1 MKSKLDSAIYRPDL
15 GTAVMEYNEDGPPL
29 GFIGLECM
37 PIFNTAVQAGSY
49 PVIPKEALLKLNET
63 SRAPRS
69 TYARDDWEYERGTF
83 QTAEKGKEELL
94 DDSERS
100 LFDQEAQG
108 MADFMAVERCWN
120 DIMRGQEKRIADM
133 LFNTT
138 NFTNTGAVS
147 TEWDTAATA
156 TPIDDVN
163 DANYNL
169 VRQCG
174 MSASALIISWKVWL
188 QLRETDQ
195 IVDRLK
201 YTFPGI
207 DINTMSTAQMAA
219 AFGIPRV
226 LVGGGVYD
234 NTGKGIDTTI
244 TDLWNDEYAMLCVIS
259 SGMDLRRP
267 GIGRTFLWTA
277 DSPQNPIVEEYR
289 DNERRSD
296 VFRVRHHVS
305 EALIASR
312 DDTASATI
320 VSNISAAC
328 AYLLSNI
335 HT

>member
-1 MKSKLDSAIYRPDL
+1 MR
-15 GTAVMEYNEDGPPL
+15 
-29 GFIGLECM
+29 
-37 PIFNTAVQAGSY
+37 TAVQAGSY
-49 PVIPKEALLKLNET
+49 TVIPKEALLKLTET
-63 SRAPRS
+63 ARAPRAK
-69 TYARDDWEYERGTF
+69 YARDDWEYERGTF
-83 QTAEKGKEELL
+83 QTTEEGKEELL
-94 DDSERS
+94 DDSERE

-108 MADFMAVERCWN
+108 MADYMAVERCWL
-120 DIMRGQEKRIADM
+120 DIMRGQEKRIADI
-133 LFNTT
+133 LFNGT
-138 NFTNTGAVS
+138 NFSNGASVG
-147 TEWDTAATA
+147 TEWNTAASA

-163 DANYNL
+163 DANYAL

-174 MSASALIISWKVWL
+174 MSASALIISWKNWL

-244 TDLWNDEYAMLCVIS
+244 TDLWDDEYALLAVIS
-259 SGMDLRRP
+259 SGMDLKRP

-277 DSPQNPIVEEYR
+277 DSPQNPIVEQYR
-289 DNERRSD
+289 DDERRSD

-312 DDTASATI
+312 NKSATI

-328 AYLLSNI
+328 GYLMANI